1 MNTRSKRS
9 LDIPDS
15 SHVYPLRRQIE
26 DNVNSGLSQR
36 VHTDQ
41 ISKEITLS
49 LLQEGFRTLSEGIW
63 WRILPLEESYD
74 DIAVG
79 MGIDWEDLLP
89 LLINNGLLYTNKQ
102 RTDNKILISHNS
114 WQSFTSL
121 QS

>member
-15 SHVYPLRRQIE
+15 SYVYPLRRRIE

-63 WRILPLEESYD
+63 
-74 DIAVG
+74 
-79 MGIDWEDLLP
+79 
-89 LLINNGLLYTNKQ
+89 
-102 RTDNKILISHNS
+102 
-114 WQSFTSL
+114 
-121 QS
+121 